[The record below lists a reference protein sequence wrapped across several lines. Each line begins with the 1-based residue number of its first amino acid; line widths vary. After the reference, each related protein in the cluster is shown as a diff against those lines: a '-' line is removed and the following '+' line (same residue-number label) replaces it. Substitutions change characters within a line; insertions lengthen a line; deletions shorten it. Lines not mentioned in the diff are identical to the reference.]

1 GGRLAG
7 IPMNPSTPTS
17 RRLSLTKH
25 HGAGN
30 DFLVLVD
37 VADASCLDPVVV
49 RALCDRRF
57 GIGADG
63 VIRVLDGRG
72 EADLRMDLHNADG
85 SAAEMSGNGIR
96 CLAHAAVAAGLV
108 EPPCFTVG
116 TLSGVRMVEYRPGVA
131 ADAAE
136 ASVDLGAATLGPDQP
151 QQFAERRARQVD
163 MGNPHLVL
171 LGPDPDQV
179 DVAELGRRLQGVHPG
194 GINVEFIAPGPGADA
209 ITLRVWE
216 RGVGE
221 TQACGTGS
229 AAAAAAARSWGLVG
243 ETVEV
248 HNPGGTLRVEL
259 ATGGIRL
266 SGPVRRVA
274 AIEVEVE
281 GLLGAAR
288 P

>member
-1 GGRLAG
+1 MGNT
-7 IPMNPSTPTS
+7 MNAPTPDLPPL
-17 RRLSLTKH
+17 RFTKH

-37 VADASCLDPVVV
+37 QKNATPLDTALV

-63 VIRVLDGRG
+63 VIRVLVGG
-72 EADLRMDLHNADG
+72 SGADLAMDLRNADG
-85 SAAEMSGNGIR
+85 GEAEMSGNGIR
-96 CLAHAAVAAGLV
+96 CLAQAAVGAGLV
-108 EPPCFTVG
+108 HPPSFTVS
-116 TLSGVRMVEYRPGVA
+116 TLGGVRSVEYHPGER

-136 ASVDLGAATLGPDQP
+136 ASVDMGVATLGPDQP
-151 QQFAERRARQVD
+151 QQFPDRRAREVD

-171 LGPDPDQV
+171 LGPDPADG
-179 DVAELGRRLQGVHPG
+179 DVAVLGSRLQDVYPD
-194 GINVEFIAPGPGADA
+194 GINVGFVTLGPDHGA

-221 TQACGTGS
+221 TEACGTGS

-243 ETVEV
+243 DTVHV
-248 HNPGGTLRVEL
+248 HNPGGTLQVAFADGRVQL
-259 ATGGIRL
+259 R
-266 SGPVRRVA
+266 GPVRKVA
-274 AIEVEVE
+274 DLMVDPRSV
-281 GLLGAAR
+281 LDAAR